1 MVPKNAHIHTNNPD
15 VSKSPGSGP
24 PDSRSGTAKR
34 PVFVIQKHESKKLH
48 YDFHLEIGGVLKSWV
63 VFKGFY
69 PRPDEKRLAIPTD
82 DHPVEYAG
90 FEGVIPRHRY
100 GSGTVMVWDTGTYE
114 NLMIK
119 DGRPLPIHK
128 CYKNGQIEV
137 YLHGKKVT
145 GRYIL
150 IRSERTEMEQ
160 NWLLIRVNGGEIAAS
175 SHTGAEDTSVLT
187 GRTMNQIRQDD
198 PESG

>member
-1 MVPKNAHIHTNNPD
+1 MVPQKAHTHLKNLYLSYPSD
-15 VSKSPGSGP
+15 SGP
-24 PDSRSGTAKR
+24 ATSGPAGTGK

-48 YDFHLEIGGVLKSWV
+48 YDFHLEIDGVLKSWAIPKE
-63 VFKGFY
+63 FFSYSDDKN
-69 PRPDEKRLAIPTD
+69 LAIPTD

-90 FEGVIPRHRY
+90 FEGVIPKHRY

-119 DGRPLPIHK
+119 DGNPLPIQV

-137 YLHGKKVT
+137 YLHGNKVS

-150 IRSERTEMEQ
+150 IRNERHETEPT
-160 NWLLIRVNGGEIAAS
+160 WLLIRKDGGEPGTGTHA
-175 SHTGAEDTSVLT
+175 HTEDTSILT
-187 GRTMNQIRQDD
+187 GRTMSQIKQD
-198 PESG
+198 EQKG